1 MMIDDEYTIRKTSCM
16 NTTRYFRVN
25 GKYLFTKYFVP
36 IVSCADLRRYYDTTY
51 HESYFRLVSGLSPNW
66 CFVPGPDYWIHVEA

>member
-16 NTTRYFRVN
+16 NTRVN

-51 HESYFRLVSGLSPNW
+51 HE
-66 CFVPGPDYWIHVEA
+66 